1 MEITPEEASKSLAVK
16 AATPLVAPSAAALV
30 PVMVRVLFAKAVV
43 IPFEPV

>member
-1 MEITPEEASKSLAVK
+1 MRPEPLSLKSAAVN

-30 PVMVRVLFAKAVV
+30 PVMVRVLLANAVV